1 MGAFRATRQEI
12 TARTVTSFLLFS
24 PDFPR
29 SVRYC
34 IDQVD
39 AALHRI
45 SGTSRG
51 TYSNESERE
60 CGMMLCKL
68 NFGKPEDVLEEGLHL
83 FLDEIQAKLNKIA
96 EEIFETYVLMP
107 ERIVTKLPEAPSLS
121 AIQPIQEQVQ

>member
-1 MGAFRATRQEI
+1 M
-12 TARTVTSFLLFS
+12 SFLLFS

-39 AALHRI
+39 SALHRI
-45 SGTSRG
+45 SGTPRG

-60 CGMMLCKL
+60 CGMMLSTL
-68 NFGKPEDVLEEGLHL
+68 NFGKPEDITEEGLHE
-83 FLDEIQAKLNKIA
+83 FLDGIQEKLNKIA

-107 ERIVTKLPEAPSLS
+107 ERIESRLPEIPILS
-121 AIQPIQEQVQ
+121 TIRHIEEQAQQ

>member
-1 MGAFRATRQEI
+1 
-12 TARTVTSFLLFS
+12 
-24 PDFPR
+24 
-29 SVRYC
+29 
-34 IDQVD
+34 VD